1 MTQLTD
7 MPDAVDSAHQQ
18 KTLRR
23 GSRARTTA
31 AGSHAVEARSRLH
44 ALGITTVV
52 AGILGAAS
60 AIVIIAWPDQVS
72 DQHYSYPFDAT
83 SYAAAQLWF
92 AVQHVGLLA
101 GLYGL
106 ARLAWSRSSW
116 LTRTG
121 LALTLVGMLGLT
133 VCELFAISAAHA
145 LVDTSR
151 ANAVDN
157 SYGVPM
163 VVIGLGMVI
172 AGLGLARQP
181 VLAGAGRWLPLTMGG
196 YVFVV
201 MFPAVFGPLVA
212 GRIAIGV
219 WMLMFAALGAS
230 LVRADSGRSR

>member
-1 MTQLTD
+1 MTQLTH
-7 MPDAVDSAHQQ
+7 MPHAVDSTQR

-23 GSRARTTA
+23 GSRAMTTA
-31 AGSHAVEARSRLH
+31 PGSNAVVARSRLH
-44 ALGITTVV
+44 VLGVTTVV
-52 AGILGAAS
+52 AAILGAAS
-60 AIVIIAWPDQVS
+60 AIVIITWPDQVS
-72 DQHYSYPFDAT
+72 DQHYSYPFNAT
-83 SYAAAQLWF
+83 SYAAAQSWF
-92 AVQHVGLLA
+92 ALQHLGLLA

-106 ARLAWSRSSW
+106 ARLAWSRSSR
-116 LTRTG
+116 LTRAG
-121 LALTLVGMLGLT
+121 LALTLVGMVGLT

-157 SYGVPM
+157 SYG
-163 VVIGLGMVI
+163 
-172 AGLGLARQP
+172 
-181 VLAGAGRWLPLTMGG
+181 GAGRWLPLIMGG

-230 LVRADSGRSR
+230 LVRADPGRSR

>member
-7 MPDAVDSAHQQ
+7 MTDAVDSAHQR

-23 GSRARTTA
+23 GSRAMTTV
-31 AGSHAVEARSRLH
+31 AGSNAVEARSRLH
-44 ALGITTVV
+44 VLGVTTVV

-72 DQHYSYPFDAT
+72 DQDYSYPFDAT
-83 SYAAAQLWF
+83 SYVTAQLWF
-92 AVQHVGLLA
+92 AVQHLGLLA

-106 ARLAWSRSSW
+106 ARVAWSRSTR
-116 LTRTG
+116 LTRAG
-121 LALTLVGMLGLT
+121 LALTLVGMVGLT

-163 VVIGLGMVI
+163 VAMGLGMVI
-172 AGLGLARQP
+172 AGVGLARQP
-181 VLAGAGRWLPLTMGG
+181 VLAGAGRWLPLIMGG

-201 MFPAVFGPLVA
+201 MFPAAFGPLVV

-230 LVRADSGRSR
+230 LVRADPGRSR